1 MPLAFRTKL
10 TLWYSLVLA
19 ALLGIAAA
27 VLIATLQGIAGRKL
41 DATLWVLGA
50 TEAEGMVADLRD
62 RDKRKPDQETVH
74 DVDYR
79 QLPGYREF
87 PVEKYVT
94 VLTADHQLA
103 DFSSNLSGPLPV
115 NDELVTRALAREVSY
130 ETADVKGIGRLR
142 MVYIPVM
149 DQQSISGKIQ
159 PEPFVVIAAV
169 PTAFVGADL
178 GSLFRR
184 AALIIVLVLVL
195 AALSG
200 WLLAR
205 RALRP
210 VSQTADAVRRI
221 GDRNLHERL
230 PEPGTK
236 DEIDQLIRVFN
247 ELLARLDR
255 AFDLQRRFTSD
266 ASHEIGTP
274 LTVLKGNTE
283 VALLERHTAED
294 YEAILRSNL
303 EEIERLSKLISNLLL
318 LARSD
323 AGEPQITR
331 DIVSLNAQVS
341 AACTRVSPLAQ
352 DRQIEFTADVATP
365 ALIEGDPVALQ
376 QILINLISNALRYT
390 PSGGQVRISVGRAAG
405 KLATVAVRDTGV
417 GIPADELPHVFD
429 RFYRGKNVRSREPS
443 GSGLGLAI
451 CQTLAHAHGGRIDVE
466 SVLGEGSRFTL
477 ILPAMNADGEAS

>member
-1 MPLAFRTKL
+1 MALAFRTKL

-19 ALLGIAAA
+19 ALLGVAAT
-27 VLIATLQGIAGRKL
+27 VLIVTLQGIAERKL

-50 TEAEGMVADLRD
+50 TEAEGAVADMRD
-62 RDKRKPDQETVH
+62 RGLRKPDDQTVH

-79 QLPGYREF
+79 QLPGYQQF
-87 PVEKYVT
+87 PVQKYVA
-94 VLTADHQLA
+94 VVNSEHKVA
-103 DFSSNLSGPLPV
+103 DFSANLPAPLTV
-115 NDELVTRALAREVSY
+115 NDDLVTQALAGKISY
-130 ETADVKGIGRLR
+130 ETADIEGAGRLR
-142 MVYIPVM
+142 LVYIPVIGH
-149 DQQSISGKIQ
+149 QT
-159 PEPFVVIAAV
+159 EPFVVIAGV
-169 PTAFVGADL
+169 PTAFVGAEL
-178 GSLFRR
+178 GALSRR
-184 AALIIVLVLVL
+184 VALIIIIVLVL

-200 WLLAR
+200 LLLAR

-210 VSQTADAVRRI
+210 VAETADAVRRI

-230 PEPGTK
+230 PEPGTR
-236 DEIDQLIRVFN
+236 DEIDRLIKVFN

-283 VALLERHTAED
+283 VALLQRHSPED

-331 DIVSLNAQVS
+331 DIVSLNDQIS
-341 AACTRVSPLAQ
+341 AVCARVSPLAQ
-352 DRQIEFTADVATP
+352 SRKIDLAAKMSAP
-365 ALIEGDPVALQ
+365 AFIEGDPLALQ
-376 QILINLISNALRYT
+376 QILFNLITNALRYT
-390 PSGGQVRISVGRAAG
+390 ASGGSVRIA
-405 KLATVAVRDTGV
+405 VARVLDHQARIEVSDTGI
-417 GIPADELPHVFD
+417 GIPRDELPHIFD
-429 RFYRGKNVRSREPS
+429 RFYRGKNVRTHEPS

-451 CQTLAHAHGGRIDVE
+451 CKTLAEAHGGYIQVE
-466 SVLGEGSRFTL
+466 SEIGKGSRFTL
-477 ILPAMNADGEAS
+477 VLPAIAE

>member
-1 MPLAFRTKL
+1 MALAFRTKL

-19 ALLGIAAA
+19 ALLGVAAA
-27 VLIATLQGIAGRKL
+27 VLIVTLQGIAGRKL

-50 TEAEGMVADLRD
+50 TEAEGMVADLQD
-62 RDKRKPDQETVH
+62 RRLSTPDYQTVH

-79 QLPGYREF
+79 QLPGYQEF

-94 VLTADHQLA
+94 VLKANHQVA
-103 DFSSNLSGPLPV
+103 DFSSNLPAALPV
-115 NDELVTRALAREVSY
+115 NDELVTLALAGQVSY
-130 ETADVKGIGRLR
+130 ETTDIKGVGRLR
-142 MVYIPVM
+142 MVYIPVEG
-149 DQQSISGKIQ
+149 QQRKGEQ
-159 PEPFVVIAAV
+159 LEPFVVVAAV

-178 GSLFRR
+178 ASLFRR
-184 AALIIVLVLVL
+184 AALIIIIVLVL

-230 PEPGTK
+230 PEPGTR
-236 DEIDQLIRVFN
+236 DEIDQLIKVFN

-283 VALLERHTAED
+283 VALLERHSPEG

-331 DIVSLNAQVS
+331 DIVSLNAQVT
-341 AACTRVSPLAQ
+341 AVCARVAPLVQ
-352 DRQIEFTADVATP
+352 DCKIEFDAKVSTP
-365 ALIEGDPVALQ
+365 AFIEGDPVALQ
-376 QILINLISNALRYT
+376 QILFNLITNALRYT
-390 PSGGQVRISVGRAAG
+390 PAGGQVRISVGRASDS
-405 KLATVAVRDTGV
+405 LAKVEVSDTGV
-417 GIPADELPHVFD
+417 GISQDELPHIFD
-429 RFYRGKNVRSREPS
+429 RFYRGKNVRTREPS

-451 CQTLAHAHGGRIDVE
+451 CQTLAEAHGGRIEVE
-466 SVLGEGSRFTL
+466 SQLGKGSRFTL
-477 ILPAMNADGEAS
+477 VLPALEVAKA

>member
-27 VLIATLQGIAGRKL
+27 VLIVTLQGIAGRKL
-41 DATLWVLGA
+41 DSTLWVLGA

-62 RDKRKPDQETVH
+62 RSRLRPDQETVH

-79 QLPGYREF
+79 QLPGYQEF
-87 PVEKYVT
+87 PVQKYVT
-94 VLTADHQLA
+94 VLTADHRLA
-103 DFSSNLSGPLPV
+103 DFSSNLSEPLPV
-115 NDELVTRALAREVSY
+115 NDELVTRALAGEVSY
-130 ETADVKGIGRLR
+130 ETADVKGVGRLR
-142 MVYIPVM
+142 MVYIPVVG
-149 DQQSISGKIQ
+149 QSIAIKGQ
-159 PEPFVVIAAV
+159 RPDPFVVIAAV

-178 GSLFRR
+178 GALFRR
-184 AALIIVLVLVL
+184 AALIIIIVLVL

-230 PEPGTK
+230 PEPGTR

-247 ELLARLDR
+247 DLLARLDR

-283 VALLERHTAED
+283 VALLERHTAAD

-331 DIVSLNAQVS
+331 DIVSLNAQV
-341 AACTRVSPLAQ
+341 AAVCARVSPLAQ
-352 DRQIEFTADVATP
+352 DRKIDFAVELSKP
-365 ALIEGDPVALQ
+365 ALIESDPVALQ
-376 QILINLISNALRYT
+376 QILFNLIANALRYT
-390 PSGGQVRISVGRAAG
+390 PSGGQVRISVGQAADNF
-405 KLATVAVRDTGV
+405 ATVEVSDTGL
-417 GIPADELPHVFD
+417 GISADELPHIFD
-429 RFYRGKNVRSREPS
+429 RFYRGKNVRSREPG

-451 CQTLAHAHGGRIDVE
+451 CQTLAHAHGGRIEVE
-466 SVLGEGSRFTL
+466 SVLGKGSRFTL
-477 ILPAMNADGEAS
+477 LLPAMDADTS

>member
-1 MPLAFRTKL
+1 M
-10 TLWYSLVLA
+10 
-19 ALLGIAAA
+19 
-27 VLIATLQGIAGRKL
+27 
-41 DATLWVLGA
+41 
-50 TEAEGMVADLRD
+50 
-62 RDKRKPDQETVH
+62 
-74 DVDYR
+74 
-79 QLPGYREF
+79 
-87 PVEKYVT
+87 EKYVT
-94 VLTADHQLA
+94 VLKADHQVA
-103 DFSSNLSGPLPV
+103 DYSSNLTTALPV
-115 NDELVTRALAREVSY
+115 NEDLVQRALAGQVSY
-130 ETADVKGIGRLR
+130 ETADVKGVGRLR
-142 MVYIPVM
+142 MVYIPVG
-149 DQQSISGKIQ
+149 QQPGPKEGQ
-159 PEPFVVIAAV
+159 QTDPFVVVAAV

-178 GSLFRR
+178 ASLFRR
-184 AALIIVLVLVL
+184 AALIIIIVLVL

-230 PEPGTK
+230 PEPGTR
-236 DEIDQLIRVFN
+236 DEIDQLIKVFN

-283 VALLERHTAED
+283 VALLERHSPED

-331 DIVSLNAQVS
+331 DIVSLNAQV
-341 AACTRVSPLAQ
+341 AAVCARVSPLAQ
-352 DRQIEFTADVATP
+352 DRNVEFDARVSTP
-365 ALIEGDPVALQ
+365 AFIEGDPVALQ
-376 QILINLISNALRYT
+376 QILFNLITNALRYT
-390 PSGGQVRISVGRAAG
+390 PAGGQVRINIGRTADSF
-405 KLATVAVRDTGV
+405 ATVEVSDTGV
-417 GIPADELPHVFD
+417 GIPQDELPRIFD
-429 RFYRGKNVRSREPS
+429 RFYRGKNVRSHEPS

-451 CQTLAHAHGGRIDVE
+451 CQTLAKAHGGRIDVE
-466 SVLGEGSRFTL
+466 SEPGRGSRFTL
-477 ILPAMNADGEAS
+477 VLPALDLAKT

>member
-1 MPLAFRTKL
+1 MALAFRSKL
-10 TLWYSLVLA
+10 TLSYSLVLA

-27 VLIATLQGIAGRKL
+27 VLIVTLQGIAGRKL
-41 DATLWVLGA
+41 DATLWLLGA
-50 TEAEGMVADLRD
+50 TEAEGTVADMRD
-62 RDKRKPDQETVH
+62 RGLSKPDDQTVH

-79 QLPGYREF
+79 QLPGYQEY

-94 VLTADHQLA
+94 VLRSDHHVA
-103 DFSSNLSGPLPV
+103 DFSSNLKDPLPV
-115 NDELVTRALAREVSY
+115 NETLLTRALTGQVSY
-130 ETADVKGIGRLR
+130 ETADINGVGRLR
-142 MVYIPVM
+142 MVYIPVIGA
-149 DQQSISGKIQ
+149 SH
-159 PEPFVVIAAV
+159 EPFVVIAAV
-169 PTAFVGADL
+169 PTAFVGAEL
-178 GSLFRR
+178 GSLVWRLT
-184 AALIIVLVLVL
+184 LIIIAVLVL

-236 DEIDQLIRVFN
+236 DEIDQLIKVFN

-283 VALLERHTAED
+283 VALLERHSAED

-331 DIVSLNAQVS
+331 DIVSLSAQVT
-341 AACTRVSPLAQ
+341 AVCARVSPIAH
-352 DRQIEFTADVATP
+352 DRQIDFATNVSTP
-365 ALIEGDPVALQ
+365 AFIEGDPVALQ
-376 QILINLISNALRYT
+376 QILFNLIINALRYT
-390 PSGGQVRISVGRAAG
+390 PIGGQVQINVGRAADSF
-405 KLATVAVRDTGV
+405 ATVEVSDNGV
-417 GIPADELPHVFD
+417 GIAPDELPHIFD
-429 RFYRGKNVRSREPS
+429 RFYRGKNIRSREPN

-451 CQTLAHAHGGRIDVE
+451 CQTLAKAHGGRIDVE
-466 SVLGEGSRFTL
+466 SQLGKGSRFTL
-477 ILPAMNADGEAS
+477 VLPAIEFAKS

>member
-1 MPLAFRTKL
+1 MALAFRTKL

-19 ALLGIAAA
+19 ALLGVAAA
-27 VLIATLQGIAGRKL
+27 VLIVTLQGIAGRKL

-50 TEAEGMVADLRD
+50 TEAEGMVADLHD
-62 RDKRKPDQETVH
+62 RGIRKADNETVH

-79 QLPGYREF
+79 QLPGYKEF

-94 VLTADHQLA
+94 VLKSDHQVA
-103 DFSSNLSGPLPV
+103 DFSSNLTTALPV
-115 NDELVTRALAREVSY
+115 NENLVTRALAGQVSY
-130 ETADVKGIGRLR
+130 ETTDVRGVGRLR
-142 MVYIPVM
+142 MVYIPVLGRQPPT
-149 DQQSISGKIQ
+149 DDLQ

-184 AALIIVLVLVL
+184 AALIIIIVLVL

-210 VSQTADAVRRI
+210 VSQTADAVKRI

-230 PEPGTK
+230 PEPGTR
-236 DEIDQLIRVFN
+236 DEIDQLIKVFN
-247 ELLARLDR
+247 DLLARLDR

-283 VALLERHTAED
+283 VALLERHSAED

-331 DIVSLNAQVS
+331 DIVSLNALV
-341 AACTRVSPLAQ
+341 AAVCTRVSPLAQ
-352 DRQIEFTADVATP
+352 ERKIEFDATVSTP
-365 ALIEGDPVALQ
+365 AFIEGDPVALQ
-376 QILINLISNALRYT
+376 QILFNLIGNALRYT
-390 PSGGQVRISVGRAAG
+390 PSGGQVRINVGRASDS
-405 KLATVAVRDTGV
+405 LAKVEISDTGL
-417 GIPADELPHVFD
+417 GIPEDELPHIFD
-429 RFYRGKNVRSREPS
+429 RFYRGKNVRTHEPS

-451 CQTLAHAHGGRIDVE
+451 CQTLAAAHGGRIDVE
-466 SVLGEGSRFTL
+466 SHLGRGSRFTL
-477 ILPAMNADGEAS
+477 ILPAIEFAKAS